1 MKPWLDLTQP
11 SKNSLLLRDF
21 FFVAGFLILITLYS
35 FLFTGPVHADTVS
48 ELQTKIEE
56 RNAQLAAL
64 EAEIAKF
71 EAELQKVGADRK
83 TLEAEISRLD
93 LSRKKIAT
101 DIAVTENR
109 IATTGLQLD
118 ELNDEIL
125 DKERRILESTEAVR
139 TSLRLISKI
148 DDVTLVEY
156 FLAGA
161 SLSSA
166 WEESDQLRRVQNVLS
181 DEIVE
186 LTAIRES
193 LENDYTDLA
202 KKQGQLVSFKKELSG
217 QKVVLD
223 QNRTQQSQV
232 LGATKSKEAE
242 YQKVLNEKKTAREA
256 LEAELREFEAT
267 LEYTLDP
274 SKIPAAGS
282 GVLRFPLDE
291 KFMERCA
298 DRKSTFGNLY
308 CLTQSFGNTAFAR
321 SGAYNG
327 SGHNGI
333 DFGAPEGTKVISAL
347 SGIVVEVGNT
357 DTIRGCYSYGKW
369 VLVRHANGL
378 STLYAHLSHISVGA
392 GEAVASGGLIGYSGN
407 TGYSTGPHLHF
418 TVFASDAVQ
427 VVRLGDIK
435 TKTNCANARIPVSP
449 TSGYLN
455 PLSYL

>member
-1 MKPWLDLTQP
+1 MRPRSEFHMLLTHLNLR
-11 SKNSLLLRDF
+11 SVIFILATTAVCALLLSATVPPAAR
-21 FFVAGFLILITLYS
+21 
-35 FLFTGPVHADTVS
+35 ADTVN
-48 ELQTKIEE
+48 ELQTKIQEK
-56 RNAQLAAL
+56 NAELTKLQ
-64 EAEIAKF
+64 EEIARF
-71 EAELQKVGADRK
+71 EAELTKVGADRK
-83 TLEAEISRLD
+83 TLEAEIARLD
-93 LSRKKIAT
+93 LSRKKIGT

-125 DKERRILESTEAVR
+125 DKERRIRESTEAVR
-139 TSLRLISKI
+139 KSLRLISKI
-148 DDVTLVEY
+148 DDTTLVEY

-161 SLSSA
+161 TFSHA

-181 DEIVE
+181 DEIFE
-186 LTAIRES
+186 LTAVRES
-193 LENDYTDLA
+193 LEVDYTELA
-202 KKQGQLVSFKKELSG
+202 KKQGQLVSFKQELSG

-223 QNRTQQSQV
+223 QNRTQQSRV
-232 LGATKSKEAE
+232 LGATKTKEAE
-242 YQKVLNEKKTAREA
+242 FQKLLDEKKAAREA
-256 LEAELREFEAT
+256 LEAELREFEST

-282 GVLRFPLDE
+282 GVLQFPLDQN
-291 KFMERCA
+291 FMARCA
-298 DRKSTFGNLY
+298 DRKKTFGNLY

-333 DFGAPEGTKVISAL
+333 DFGSPEGTKVISAL
-347 SGIVVEVGNT
+347 SGIVQEVGNT

-378 STLYAHLSHISVGA
+378 STLYAHLSHISVSA
-392 GEAVASGGLIGYSGN
+392 GDAVQTGGLLGYSGN

-418 TVFASDAVQ
+418 TVFATDAVN

-435 TKTNCANARIPVSP
+435 TKTNCANARIPVAA